1 MSANDE
7 VSEVLL
13 GIADLLDLQ
22 GEKFK
27 PEAYRRAARSILG
40 AGEDL
45 RGLRRDGRLSEIP
58 GVGEAIQKKIE
69 EFLDTGKIDYYE
81 RLKQAVPPGR
91 DRVDPDPGVG
101 PKTAARFQLE
111 LGIDSPAA
119 LLAAIDQGRLAGVA
133 GFGPKKIANL
143 RKAVANAPST
153 PVGRMPLRA
162 AWGIA
167 RGVVEQLRAAAPI
180 EQVEVAGSLR
190 RRRENV
196 GDLDILATSSSPER
210 AIGVFSKLPGVREVV
225 VQGDTKCTVIFDPGI
240 QIDLRV
246 VASGELRGGPPIF
259 HRFEGPQRPVEDLGE
274 GRGAQDQRVRRVSRR
289 RPDRG
294 PTGRGGLPFTRPTL
308 DPAGGP
314 RELRGARC
322 GLRGKGPDPRCPR
335 RPPR

>member
-1 MSANDE
+1 M
-7 VSEVLL
+7 
-13 GIADLLDLQ
+13 
-22 GEKFK
+22 
-27 PEAYRRAARSILG
+27 
-40 AGEDL
+40 
-45 RGLRRDGRLSEIP
+45 RRDGRLSEIP

-81 RLKQAVPPGR
+81 RLKQAVPPGVIALIR
-91 DRVDPDPGVG
+91 MPGVG

-246 VASGELRGGPPIF
+246 VLPESFGAALQYFTGSKDHNVRLRTWAKDRGLKINEYGVFRGDDRIAGPTEEEVY
-259 HRFEGPQRPVEDLGE
+259 RSLGLPWI
-274 GRGAQDQRVRRVSRR
+274 RR
-289 RPDRG
+289 RSERTPGSSMR
-294 PTGRGGLPFTRPTL
+294 PSRERSRPSLPSATSAVSCTSTLVTRPM
-308 DPAGGP
+308 P
-314 RELRGARC
+314 RSSRTWR
-322 GLRGKGPDPRCPR
+322 PR
-335 RPPR
+335 RPVAGSPTSG